1 MFKHILIPTDG
12 SALANESAAA
22 GVQLAKALG
31 ARVTGFFAA
40 PPATP
45 LVYSHFLPVG
55 YMQPEEHAALIE
67 KAAQQH
73 LAVIEQAA
81 KAAGVPYELT
91 HQTNDYPADAIV
103 ETAQKKGCDAIFIAS
118 HGHHGR
124 RGPLLGSITRKVLGS
139 APMPVVVYRNESV
152 SR

>member
-12 SALANESAAA
+12 SALANESAEA
-22 GVQLAKALG
+22 GVEFARALG

-55 YMQPEEHAALIE
+55 YMPPEEHAALIE
-67 KAAQQH
+67 RAAHQH
-73 LAVIEQAA
+73 LAVIEKAA
-81 KAAGVPYELT
+81 KAAGVTYDLAHE
-91 HQTNDYPADAIV
+91 TNDYPADAIV
-103 ETAQKKGCDAIFIAS
+103 ETAREKGCDAIFIAS

-139 APMPVVVYRNESV
+139 APMPVIVYRNESV
-152 SR
+152 TR

>member
-12 SALANESAAA
+12 SALANESAEA
-22 GVQLAKALG
+22 GVQLAKTLG

-55 YMQPEEHAALIE
+55 YMPPEEHAALIE

-81 KAAGVPYELT
+81 KAAGVPYELV
-91 HQTNDYPADAIV
+91 HETNDYPADAIV
-103 ETAQKKGCDAIFIAS
+103 ETAREKGCDAIFIAS

-152 SR
+152 TR